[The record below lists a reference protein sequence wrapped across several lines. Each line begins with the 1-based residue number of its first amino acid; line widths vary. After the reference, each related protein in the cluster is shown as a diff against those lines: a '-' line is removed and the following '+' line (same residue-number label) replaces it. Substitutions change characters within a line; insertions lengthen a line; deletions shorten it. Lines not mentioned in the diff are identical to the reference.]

1 MAIPQHTIDQILDR
15 IDLVE
20 LIGSRIK
27 LKKAG
32 KTYAACCPFHQEK
45 SPSFNVDRNKGF
57 YHCFGCHA
65 HGNAIGFLMQYEN
78 RNFIDVIKDL
88 SQQSGIELPKNSQED
103 SNKFNYKR
111 SESTQATTQQ
121 IAPKSDSTSK
131 PATSKQITSNQSSKL
146 AALKSTPKQA
156 IETVTDKTPTSTHDD
171 PFNIAHADPEHSLS
185 LDDLWQGDSIAIQDP
200 NDSGSQQ
207 DGNLYDLLEQV
218 AQFYQTQLNQNGAA
232 QTYLSSRG
240 LDDKAKQYWRIGYAP
255 SDWQHLQQHFPQDID
270 GLKAIGLIRDSDKGR
285 SYDLLRDR
293 VIFPIR
299 DNKGRVVGFGGR
311 AMGDDV
317 KPKYINSPE
326 SVVFHK
332 SQVLYGLFEGR
343 KARANQW
350 LMVEGY
356 MDVIALQQSGISGAV
371 ASLGTATNV
380 EHLNT
385 LFKQSNKIT
394 LAFDGD
400 SAGQRAAWRTLELA
414 MPVLSDG
421 RELRFLVLPEQ
432 HDPDSLIRMEGLTG
446 FKRRIDQAP
455 PLSDFLF
462 ASLSQQIDTK
472 SPEGKSRLM
481 QEARALT
488 MLLPAQGSFKRLL
501 EQSLRERLGL
511 GWNKKPAAHEQLLS
525 FEQSCS
531 LEEKALLLLLQYPA
545 LFTQM
550 TDLIDLADANNAFG
564 RALYLMQ
571 QAEEELPDDPEQCLY
586 FMLGAWPIEQERNK
600 LCHLLDAV
608 DMGIYVQQPE
618 RLEGLCQELVLQLT
632 EQYLRKKMNMASSI
646 QARQDLSNQLLEIR
660 KKIYYRD
667 VDAL

>member
-15 IDLVE
+15 LDLVE

-32 KTYAACCPFHQEK
+32 KTYTACCPFHQEK

-65 HGNAIGFLMQYEN
+65 HGNAIGFLMEYEN

-88 SQQSGIELPKNSQED
+88 AQQAGIELPKNSQD
-103 SNKFNYKR
+103 DQNKFSYKR
-111 SESTQATTQQ
+111 NEAARPPLQKITHNKTANTSD
-121 IAPKSDSTSK
+121 KSSLPAKTGNTS
-131 PATSKQITSNQSSKL
+131 AQGS
-146 AALKSTPKQA
+146 
-156 IETVTDKTPTSTHDD
+156 D
-171 PFNIAHADPEHSLS
+171 PFDIPLETDASAGFAPVNHLM
-185 LDDLWQGDSIAIQDP
+185 LDDLWQDHSNQGEADAGMSSSA
-200 NDSGSQQ
+200 SKE
-207 DGNLYDLLEQV
+207 GNLYDLLEQV
-218 AQFYQTQLNQNGAA
+218 AQFYQQQLTNNRAA
-232 QTYLSSRG
+232 QAYLNNRG
-240 LDDKAKQYWRIGYAP
+240 LDDKACEFWRLGYAP
-255 SDWQHLQQHFPQDID
+255 SDWQHLEQHFSRDVE
-270 GLKAIGLIRDSDKGR
+270 GLKTVGLIRDSEKGR
-285 SYDLLRDR
+285 AYDLLRDR

-299 DNKGRVVGFGGR
+299 DAKGRVVGFGGR
-311 AMGDDV
+311 ALSDDI

-326 SVVFHK
+326 SVIFHK
-332 SQVLYGLFEGR
+332 SEILYGLYEGR
-343 KARANQW
+343 KARASQW

-356 MDVIALQQSGISGAV
+356 MDVIALQQAGLPGAV

-400 SAGQRAAWRTLELA
+400 TAGQRAAWRTLELA
-414 MPVLSDG
+414 LPALSDG

-432 HDPDSLIRMEGLTG
+432 HDPDSLIRQEGLG
-446 FKRRIDQAP
+446 GIRRRIEQAP

-462 ASLSQQIDTK
+462 ESLAQQIDIK

-488 MLLPAQGSFKRLL
+488 ALLPAKGSFKRLL
-501 EQSLRERLGL
+501 DQSLRDRLGL
-511 GWNKKPAAHEQLLS
+511 GWNKKPAAQQQLLS
-525 FEQSCS
+525 FEQSSS

-545 LFTQM
+545 LFSQM
-550 TDLIDLADANNAFG
+550 TSLIDLADANHAFG

-586 FMLGAWPIEQERNK
+586 FLLGAWPNEQERNK

-608 DMGIYVQQPE
+608 DMGVYVQQPE
-618 RLEGLCQELVLQLT
+618 RLDGLCQEIVLQLKKL
-632 EQYLRKKMNMASSI
+632 YLSRKMNVATSV
-646 QARQDLSNQLLEIR
+646 QAQQDLKNQLLEVS
-660 KKIYYRD
+660 KKLSFREDI
-667 VDAL
+667 A

>member
-32 KTYAACCPFHQEK
+32 KTYTACCPFHQEK

-57 YHCFGCHA
+57 YHCFGCQA
-65 HGNAIGFLMQYEN
+65 SGNAIGFLMQYEN

-103 SNKFNYKR
+103 NNKFNYKR
-111 SESTQATTQQ
+111 SES
-121 IAPKSDSTSK
+121 S
-131 PATSKQITSNQSSKL
+131 
-146 AALKSTPKQA
+146 
-156 IETVTDKTPTSTHDD
+156 KTPVKLTTNKQKASAEIPKKQLNSKASAHRDASLATNPAPLSD
-171 PFNIAHADPEHSLS
+171 PFDISNHDGHHDNNNDHSLS
-185 LDDLWQGDSIAIQDP
+185 LNDLWQETSTATQNSTDATA
-200 NDSGSQQ
+200 QQ

-218 AQFYQTQLNQNGAA
+218 AQFYQSQLTQNGAA

-255 SDWQHLQQHFPQDID
+255 SDWQHLQQHFPRDID
-270 GLKAIGLIRDSDKGR
+270 GLKAVGLIRDSDKGR

-332 SQVLYGLFEGR
+332 SQVLYGLYEGR

-400 SAGQRAAWRTLELA
+400 TAGQRAAWRTLELA
-414 MPVLSDG
+414 LPVLSDG

-446 FKRRIDQAP
+446 FKRRIEQAP

-488 MLLPAQGSFKRLL
+488 SLLPTQGSFKRLL

-545 LFTQM
+545 LFNQM
-550 TDLIDLADANNAFG
+550 TDLIDLADANHAFG
-564 RALYLMQ
+564 RALYLMK

-608 DMGIYVQQPE
+608 DMGVYVQQPE

-632 EQYLRKKMNMASSI
+632 EQYLRKKMSMASSI

>member
-27 LKKAG
+27 LIKAG
-32 KTYAACCPFHQEK
+32 KTYSACCPFHQEK
-45 SPSFNVDRNKGF
+45 TPSFTVDRNKGF
-57 YHCFGCHA
+57 YHCFGCNA
-65 HGNAIGFLMQYEN
+65 SGNAIGFLMAYEN

-88 SQQSGIELPKNSQED
+88 SQQSGIELPKNAQED

-111 SESTQATTQQ
+111 SEPIKAAAKPIASKSNSTSNSATESIAEKRPTSSNTDPFDIASATT
-121 IAPKSDSTSK
+121 D
-131 PATSKQITSNQSSKL
+131 
-146 AALKSTPKQA
+146 
-156 IETVTDKTPTSTHDD
+156 
-171 PFNIAHADPEHSLS
+171 HALS
-185 LDDLWQGDSIAIQDP
+185 LDDLWQSDSIAVQ
-200 NDSGSQQ
+200 NSTDSSSQQ

-218 AQFYQTQLNQNGAA
+218 AQFYQSQLTQNNSA
-232 QTYLSSRG
+232 QAYLTSRG
-240 LDDKAKQYWRIGYAP
+240 LDDKACQYWRIGYAP
-255 SDWQHLQQHFPQDID
+255 TDWQHLEQNFAQDIE
-270 GLKAIGLIRDSDKGR
+270 GLKSVGLIRDSDKGR
-285 SYDLLRDR
+285 SYNLLRER
-293 VIFPIR
+293 IIFPIR

-311 AMGDDV
+311 AMSDEV

-332 SQVLYGLFEGR
+332 SQVLYGLYEGR
-343 KARANQW
+343 KERANQW

-356 MDVIALQQSGISGAV
+356 MDVIALQQNGIFGAV

-400 SAGQRAAWRTLELA
+400 TAGQRAAWRTLELA
-414 MPVLSDG
+414 MPALSDG

-446 FKRRIDQAP
+446 FKRRIEQSP

-462 ASLSQQIDTK
+462 ASLAQQIDTK

-481 QEARALT
+481 QEARALIT
-488 MLLPAQGSFKRLL
+488 LLPPQGSFKRLL

-511 GWNKKPAAHEQLLS
+511 GWNKKPSAQQQLLS

-550 TDLIDLADANNAFG
+550 TDLIDLADANHAFG

-608 DMGIYVQQPE
+608 DMGVYVQQPE

-632 EQYLRKKMNMASSI
+632 EQYLRKKMGMASSI
-646 QARQDLSNQLLEIR
+646 QARQDLTNQLLEIR

-667 VDAL
+667 ADMDAMLS

>member
-1 MAIPQHTIDQILDR
+1 M
-15 IDLVE
+15 VE
-20 LIGSRIK
+20 LIGSRVK

-32 KTYAACCPFHQEK
+32 KTYSACCPFHQEK
-45 SPSFNVDRNKGF
+45 TPSFSVDRNKGF
-57 YHCFGCHA
+57 YHCFGCNA
-65 HGNAIGFLMQYEN
+65 SGNAISFLMSYEN

-88 SQQSGIELPKNSQED
+88 SQQSGVELPKNSQED
-103 SNKFNYKR
+103 NNKFNYKR
-111 SESTQATTQQ
+111 SEPAKVAAKQADAKATAKNEAPTQHQAVPENFDPFD
-121 IAPKSDSTSK
+121 IA
-131 PATSKQITSNQSSKL
+131 N
-146 AALKSTPKQA
+146 STPDH
-156 IETVTDKTPTSTHDD
+156 TLT
-171 PFNIAHADPEHSLS
+171 
-185 LDDLWQGDSIAIQDP
+185 LDDLWQSDSMASGQP
-200 NDSGSQQ
+200 DSAPTQE
-207 DGNLYDLLEQV
+207 GNLYDLLEQV
-218 AQFYQTQLNQNGAA
+218 AQFYQTQLTQNNTA
-232 QTYLSSRG
+232 QAYLNSRG
-240 LDDKAKQYWRIGYAP
+240 LDDKACQHWRLGYAP
-255 SDWQHLQQHFPQDID
+255 SDWQHLEQNFPQDIE
-270 GLKAIGLIRDSDKGR
+270 GLKTVGLIRDSDKGR
-285 SYDLLRDR
+285 SYNLLRER
-293 VIFPIR
+293 IIFPIR
-299 DNKGRVVGFGGR
+299 DTKGRVVGFGGR
-311 AMGDDV
+311 AMNDEV

-326 SVVFHK
+326 SVIFHK

-343 KARANQW
+343 KARATQW

-356 MDVIALQQSGISGAV
+356 MDVIALQQNGISGAV

-400 SAGQRAAWRTLELA
+400 TAGQRAAWRTLELA

-421 RELRFLVLPEQ
+421 RELRFLVTPEQ
-432 HDPDSLIRMEGLTG
+432 HDPDSLIRTEGLTG
-446 FKRRIDQAP
+446 FKRRIEQSP

-462 ASLSQQIDTK
+462 ATLAQQIDTN

-481 QEARALT
+481 QEARELIK
-488 MLLPAQGSFKRLL
+488 LLPPQGSFKRLL

-511 GWNKKPAAHEQLLS
+511 GWNKKPSAQQQLLS

-545 LFTQM
+545 LFNQM
-550 TDLIDLADANNAFG
+550 TDLIELADANHAFG

-608 DMGIYVQQPE
+608 DMGVYVQQPE

-632 EQYLRKKMNMASSI
+632 EQYLRKKMGMASSI
-646 QARQDLSNQLLEIR
+646 QARQELSNQLLEIR

-667 VDAL
+667 ADMDAMLS

>member
-32 KTYAACCPFHQEK
+32 KTYSACCPFHQEK
-45 SPSFNVDRNKGF
+45 TPSFNVDRQKGF
-57 YHCFGCHA
+57 YHCFGCQA
-65 HGNAIGFLMQYEN
+65 SGNAIGFLMQYEN
-78 RNFIDVIKDL
+78 RSFIDVIKDL

-111 SESTQATTQQ
+111 S
-121 IAPKSDSTSK
+121 K
-131 PATSKQITSNQSSKL
+131 PAQL
-146 AALKSTPKQA
+146 AALPKTLNPASKSKA
-156 IETVTDKTPTSTHDD
+156 TVQKNTIDTAGID
-171 PFNIAHADPEHSLS
+171 PFDIDNNSSSDHTLT
-185 LDDLWQGDSIAIQDP
+185 LDDLWQADSIASQDAS
-200 NDSGSQQ
+200 NSSTSQE
-207 DGNLYDLLEQV
+207 GNLYDLLEQV
-218 AQFYQTQLNQNGAA
+218 AQFYQANLGQNSSAQAYLN
-232 QTYLSSRG
+232 SRG
-240 LDDKAKQYWRIGYAP
+240 LDDKACEYWRLGYAP
-255 SDWQHLQQHFPQDID
+255 SDWQHLQQRFPQDIE
-270 GLKAIGLIRDSDKGR
+270 GLKTVGLIRESDKGR
-285 SYDLLRDR
+285 SYDLLRER
-293 VIFPIR
+293 IIFPIR

-311 AMGDDV
+311 AMSDEV

-326 SVVFHK
+326 SIVFHK
-332 SQVLYGLFEGR
+332 SQVLYGLYEGR

-356 MDVIALQQSGISGAV
+356 MDVIALQQAGISGAV

-446 FKRRIDQAP
+446 FKRRIEQSP

-462 ASLSQQIDTK
+462 ASLAQQIDIK

-481 QEARALT
+481 QEARALIT
-488 MLLPAQGSFKRLL
+488 LLPPQGSFKRLL

-511 GWNKKPAAHEQLLS
+511 GWNKKPQAHQQLLS

-545 LFTQM
+545 LFNQM
-550 TDLIDLADANNAFG
+550 TDLIDLADANHAFG

-586 FMLGAWPIEQERNK
+586 FMLGAWPNEQERNK

-608 DMGIYVQQPE
+608 DMGVYVQQPE

-632 EQYLRKKMNMASSI
+632 EQYLRKKMSMASSI
-646 QARQDLSNQLLEIR
+646 QARQDLSTQLLEIR

>member
-32 KTYAACCPFHQEK
+32 KTYSACCPFHQEK
-45 SPSFNVDRNKGF
+45 TPSFNVDRHKGF
-57 YHCFGCHA
+57 YHCFGCQA
-65 HGNAIGFLMQYEN
+65 SGNAIGFLMDYEN
-78 RNFIDVIKDL
+78 RSFIDVIKDL
-88 SQQSGIELPKNSQED
+88 SQQSGIELPKSSQED

-111 SESTQATTQQ
+111 SKPAQLVATPLATRPATTTSAQKNRAD
-121 IAPKSDSTSK
+121 APN
-131 PATSKQITSNQSSKL
+131 I
-146 AALKSTPKQA
+146 
-156 IETVTDKTPTSTHDD
+156 D
-171 PFNIAHADPEHSLS
+171 PFDIDNNSSSDHTLT
-185 LDDLWQGDSIAIQDP
+185 LDDLWQADSIAAQDASNSSAP
-200 NDSGSQQ
+200 QE
-207 DGNLYDLLEQV
+207 GNLYDLLEQV
-218 AQFYQTQLNQNGAA
+218 AQFYQANLGQNSSAQAYLN
-232 QTYLSSRG
+232 SRG
-240 LDDKAKQYWRIGYAP
+240 LDDKACEYWRLGYAP
-255 SDWQHLQQHFPQDID
+255 SDWQHLQQYFPQEVE
-270 GLKAIGLIRDSDKGR
+270 GLKTVGLIRESDKGR
-285 SYDLLRDR
+285 SYDLLRER
-293 VIFPIR
+293 IIFPIR
-299 DNKGRVVGFGGR
+299 DSKGRVVGFGGR
-311 AMGDDV
+311 AMSDEV

-326 SVVFHK
+326 SVIFHK
-332 SQVLYGLFEGR
+332 SQVLYGLYEGR

-356 MDVIALQQSGISGAV
+356 MDVIALQQAGISGAV

-432 HDPDSLIRMEGLTG
+432 HDPDSLIRMEGLAG
-446 FKRRIDQAP
+446 FKRRIEQSP

-462 ASLSQQIDTK
+462 ASLAQQIDIK

-481 QEARALT
+481 QEARAFIT
-488 MLLPAQGSFKRLL
+488 LLPPQGSFKRLL

-511 GWNKKPAAHEQLLS
+511 GWNKKPQAHQQLLS

-545 LFTQM
+545 LFNQM
-550 TDLIDLADANNAFG
+550 TDLIELADANHAFG

-586 FMLGAWPIEQERNK
+586 FMLGAWPNEQERNK
-600 LCHLLDAV
+600 LCHLLDAI
-608 DMGIYVQQPE
+608 DMGVYVQQPE
-618 RLEGLCQELVLQLT
+618 RLDGLCQELVLQLT
-632 EQYLRKKMNMASSI
+632 EQYLRKKMSMASSI
-646 QARQDLSNQLLEIR
+646 QARQDLSTQLLEIR

>member
-32 KTYAACCPFHQEK
+32 KTYTACCPFHQEK

-65 HGNAIGFLMQYEN
+65 HGNAIGFLMEYEN

-88 SQQSGIELPKNSQED
+88 AQQAGIELPKNSQD
-103 SNKFNYKR
+103 DTNKFSYKR
-111 SESTQATTQQ
+111 SD
-121 IAPKSDSTSK
+121 APKPTVKKSTAKANQPANSTSSPTRIKLNTQPAQGSDPFDIPTDNDSTDGFTASDH
-131 PATSKQITSNQSSKL
+131 L
-146 AALKSTPKQA
+146 M
-156 IETVTDKTPTSTHDD
+156 
-171 PFNIAHADPEHSLS
+171 
-185 LDDLWQGDSIAIQDP
+185 LDDIWHD
-200 NDSGSQQ
+200 NGSQGEPENEMAGAASQ
-207 DGNLYDLLEQV
+207 EGNLYDLLEQV
-218 AQFYQTQLNQNGAA
+218 AQFYQQQLAKNSAA
-232 QTYLSSRG
+232 QAYLNSRG
-240 LDDKAKQYWRIGYAP
+240 LDDKACEFWRLGYAP
-255 SDWQHLQQHFPQDID
+255 SDWQHLEQHFARDVE
-270 GLKAIGLIRDSDKGR
+270 GLKTVGLIRDSEKGR
-285 SYDLLRDR
+285 AYDLLRDR

-299 DNKGRVVGFGGR
+299 DAKGRVVGFGGR
-311 AMGDDV
+311 AMSDDI

-326 SVVFHK
+326 SIIFHK
-332 SQVLYGLFEGR
+332 GEILYGLYEGR
-343 KARANQW
+343 KARAGQW

-356 MDVIALQQSGISGAV
+356 MDVIALQQAGMAGAV

-400 SAGQRAAWRTLELA
+400 TAGQRAAWRTLELA
-414 MPVLSDG
+414 LPALTDG

-432 HDPDSLIRMEGLTG
+432 HDPDSLIRLEGLG
-446 FKRRIDQAP
+446 GIRRRIEQAP

-462 ASLSQQIDTK
+462 ESLAQQIDIKT
-472 SPEGKSRLM
+472 PEGKSRLM

-488 MLLPAQGSFKRLL
+488 TLLPAKGSFKRLL
-501 EQSLRERLGL
+501 EQSLRDRLGL
-511 GWNKKPAAHEQLLS
+511 GWNKKPAAQQQLLS
-525 FEQSCS
+525 FEQSSS

-545 LFTQM
+545 LFNQM
-550 TDLIDLADANNAFG
+550 THLIDLADANHAFG

-586 FMLGAWPIEQERNK
+586 FLLGAWPNEQERNK

-608 DMGIYVQQPE
+608 DMGVYVQQPE
-618 RLEGLCQELVLQLT
+618 RLDGLCQEIVLQL
-632 EQYLRKKMNMASSI
+632 KKMYLSRKMNIATSV
-646 QARQDLSNQLLEIR
+646 QAQQELKNQLLEVSKQLSFREDI
-660 KKIYYRD
+660 
-667 VDAL
+667 V

>member
-32 KTYAACCPFHQEK
+32 KTYTACCPFHQEK

-57 YHCFGCHA
+57 YHCFGCQA
-65 HGNAIGFLMQYEN
+65 SGNAIGFLMQYEN

-103 SNKFNYKR
+103 NNKFNYKR
-111 SESTQATTQQ
+111 SES
-121 IAPKSDSTSK
+121 S
-131 PATSKQITSNQSSKL
+131 
-146 AALKSTPKQA
+146 
-156 IETVTDKTPTSTHDD
+156 KTPVKLTTNKQKASAEIPKKQLNSKASAHRDASLATNPAPLSD
-171 PFNIAHADPEHSLS
+171 PFDISNHDGHHDNNNDHSLS
-185 LDDLWQGDSIAIQDP
+185 LNDLWQETSTATQNSTDATA
-200 NDSGSQQ
+200 QQ

-218 AQFYQTQLNQNGAA
+218 AQFYQSQLTQNGAA

-255 SDWQHLQQHFPQDID
+255 SDWQHLQQHFPRDID
-270 GLKAIGLIRDSDKGR
+270 GLKAVGLIRDSDKGR

-293 VIFPIR
+293 IIFPIR

-332 SQVLYGLFEGR
+332 SQVLYGLYEGR

-400 SAGQRAAWRTLELA
+400 TAGQRAAWRTLELA
-414 MPVLSDG
+414 LPVLSDG

-446 FKRRIDQAP
+446 FKRRIEQAP

-488 MLLPAQGSFKRLL
+488 SLLPTQGSFKRLL

-545 LFTQM
+545 LFNQM
-550 TDLIDLADANNAFG
+550 TDLIDLADANHAFG
-564 RALYLMQ
+564 RALYLMK

-608 DMGIYVQQPE
+608 DMGVYVQQPE

-632 EQYLRKKMNMASSI
+632 EQYLRKKMSMASSI